1 MNDPAV
7 NAPAPT
13 SSTRPTGL
21 LWPAETLWERLSALC
36 PGLSVEVLPE
46 TDSTNTRLIE
56 RARAGDASPCL
67 MVAEHQT
74 AGRGRQ
80 GRAWQSQ
87 PGASLTFSLGLPLRA
102 ADWSGLSLVV
112 GLALAEALGPAVRLK
127 WPNDLWLLDASGAGR
142 KLGGILIETVAG
154 PEPRQAV
161 IGVGLNIAA
170 VAVPDGRNDAASL
183 HDLQPGA
190 TAPDTLLQLAPAL
203 LAAVLRFEQTGFAP
217 FAAAYAARDALAG
230 RELTTTQPGAEHGTA
245 AGVDDRGALLLRTA
259 HGVVPIVSGEVSV
272 RPC

>member
-1 MNDPAV
+1 MN
-7 NAPAPT
+7 T
-13 SSTRPTGL
+13 SPPPSSPLRTGL
-21 LWPAETLWERLSALC
+21 QWPAETLWERLSALC

-56 RARAGDASPCL
+56 RARAGDTSPCL

-87 PGASLTFSLGLPLRA
+87 PGASLTFSLALPLQA
-102 ADWSGLSLVV
+102 SDWSGLSLVV
-112 GLALAEALGPAVRLK
+112 GLALAEALGPEVRLK
-127 WPNDLWLLDASGAGR
+127 WPNDLWLLDADGNGR

-161 IGVGLNIAA
+161 IGVGLNITPVT
-170 VAVPDGRNDAASL
+170 VADGRNDVASL
-183 HDLQPGA
+183 QDLQPGA
-190 TAPDTLLQLAPAL
+190 TAPDTLAHVAPAL
-203 LAAVLRFEQTGFAP
+203 LSAVLHFEQSGFAP

-230 RELTTTQPGAEHGTA
+230 RELSTTQPGAEQGVA
-245 AGVDDRGALLLRTA
+245 AGVDARGALLLRTA
-259 HGVVPIVSGEVSV
+259 QGLVPIVSGEVSV